1 MWLLPTTSCRSV
13 PASAASIS
21 ESELLFQALARSAWS
36 RGKPMQPQYWA
47 RAWRKAG
54 FIRRLSGWAILENST
69 PPLGVAAF
77 IASLPEIHASPTP
90 SQESVKGPMTTA
102 GSSTRYSGSSRACG
116 LIVSSGRTSRGT
128 RTDSLQHSSRHW
140 KQWATALRQEYSARQ
155 KWEQATGASD
165 CSSWPTARVSRGAY
179 TRDNGDP
186 AKECPSLEGL
196 AEQWETPS
204 VAVTEGSRL
213 TRGGKR
219 SNEMLLTGQAMA
231 VSEAK
236 DWATPCARDHFP
248 PHTAEYIAGKKAQGH
263 GMRNLVDEAT
273 AWPTPAARAT
283 KGANSADHLENGTGR
298 KHLDQLPN
306 FVSHCLPPDHPTR
319 SGPTSSDERRSLNP
333 LFVEWLMGWPIGWTA
348 LEPVAMAWSHYRQLT
363 HGELSKLA
371 SKNSE
376 RTLFGEIAA

>member
-1 MWLLPTTSCRSV
+1 MNVDYTVMSLCTGVGGLDLGIRIAVPGARSV
-13 PASAASIS
+13 CMVEREAYAAAVLGARMEEGWLHPAPIWLGDIGEFDPGPWRGRVHCVASGDPCQPNSVAGKRKGADDDRWLIDQVLRIIKGVRPDRFFRENVAGNADGQLAA
-21 ESELLFQALARSAWS
+21 LV
-36 RGKPMQPQYWA
+36 
-47 RAWRKAG
+47 
-54 FIRRLSGWAILENST
+54 
-69 PPLGVAAF
+69 PPLEAMGYRVAAGIF
-77 IASLPEIHASPTP
+77 
-90 SQESVKGPMTTA
+90 
-102 GSSTRYSGSSRACG
+102 
-116 LIVSSGRTSRGT
+116 
-128 RTDSLQHSSRHW
+128 
-140 KQWATALRQEYSARQ
+140 ARQ
-155 KWEQATGASD
+155 KWEQATAESA
-165 CSSWPTARVSRGAY
+165 CSSWPTARVTQGGY

-186 AKECPSLEGL
+186 AKERTSLEGL

-319 SGPTSSDERRSLNP
+319 SGPKSSNERRTLNP

-363 HGELSKLA
+363 HGELSKLV
-371 SKNSE
+371 SKNPE